1 MIKKTSA
8 AIILAKEAATL
19 HVEALEE
26 FLKED
31 QKPLETPESLKGD
44 ADPCESPTSI
54 TYNGDA
60 ADLTCYMN
68 IGP

>member
-26 FLKED
+26 FLGED
-31 QKPLETPESLKGD
+31 RKPLATPESLKGD
-44 ADPCESPTSI
+44 ADPCESPDNLA
-54 TYNGDA
+54 YNGEA
-60 ADLTCYMN
+60 MDLDCFIN